1 MDAVRLD
8 EASGGAEEKKEA
20 WKGAQLALGQWE
32 ADPHGV
38 GEELLGKRVK
48 RNCWA
53 VDQRLFS
60 SKEEQERSGVDIRT
74 IPGGG
79 EGLVPDGRRP
89 WVSI

>member
-1 MDAVRLD
+1 MDIIRLD
-8 EASGGAEEKKEA
+8 KASSRAEEKKEA

-38 GEELLGKRVK
+38 GEELLGKRVN

-53 VDQRLFS
+53 VDQRLFL
-60 SKEEQERSGVDIRT
+60 SKEEQERSGVDIRP

-79 EGLVPDGRRP
+79 EGLVPGGRRP
-89 WVSI
+89 WANI